1 MSETEKKTST
11 KRSYVQEDVRLA
23 ESTRLKA
30 LWDAA
35 GRNTKYALTQKQ
47 FAEKFGLGGQ
57 AFVQQLLNGHR
68 PLNLETALPFVSYL
82 RCRLGDFSPR
92 LESLLQKYTA
102 VVMGDPQYDDI
113 IVRLTPALADMIR
126 QYVFLAPHD
135 QAEIAKTIQARHQS
149 MVAAVQ
155 RMAPHKIE
163 QMTRMIEPN
172 SLVEVP

>member
-1 MSETEKKTST
+1 MSEEKKTST
-11 KRSYVQEDVRLA
+11 KRNFVTNDVRLA
-23 ESTRLKA
+23 EAQKLKV

-35 GRNTKYALTQKQ
+35 GRNTQHPLTQKQ
-47 FAEKFGLGGQ
+47 FAEKYGLGGQ

-68 PLNLETALPFVSYL
+68 PLNLETALPFVSYM

-92 LESLLQKYTA
+92 LDSLLKKYTA

-113 IVRLTPALADMIR
+113 IVRLTPSLADMIR

-135 QAEIAKTIQARHQS
+135 QAEIAKTIQSRHQS
-149 MVAAVQ
+149 MVSAVQ

-163 QMTRMIEPN
+163 QMNRMIEPN
-172 SLVEVP
+172 SLIEAS